1 MKMRYTHIVLLII
14 LALMVS
20 STLTTA
26 EPPNRLGIAIGSISG
41 NYTNKDPSVSDAS
54 LAGNYSEFPVYTHT
68 FKNNI
73 VLGVKY
79 IDLSITGNTTAI
91 SVPANITY
99 KLTTFAFLYGYNFQV
114 NDKLSVIPHVLYGE
128 GNVEVKAEVLGF
140 TSSKTG
146 TGNILAIAIPLV
158 FDFNENI
165 YIGGQYLAGNGGSTT
180 KNNSGYDVDIILGSG
195 FQFII
200 GGRF

>member
-26 EPPNRLGIAIGSISG
+26 EPPNLLGIAIGSISG

-54 LAGNYSEFPVYTHT
+54 LTGSYSEFPVYSYTLE
-68 FKNNI
+68 NNV

-79 IDLSITGNTTAI
+79 IDLSITGNSSLTTIPI
-91 SVPANITY
+91 SANITY
-99 KLTTFAFLYGYNFQV
+99 KLTTFAFLTGYNFQV
-114 NDKLSVIPHVLYGE
+114 NDKLSVIPHVLYGS
-128 GNVEVKAEVLGF
+128 GNVETKVEVLGL
-140 TSSKTG
+140 TSSNTG

-158 FDFNENI
+158 FDLNNNFF
-165 YIGGQYLAGNGGSTT
+165 IGG
-180 KNNSGYDVDIILGSG
+180 
-195 FQFII
+195 
-200 GGRF
+200 